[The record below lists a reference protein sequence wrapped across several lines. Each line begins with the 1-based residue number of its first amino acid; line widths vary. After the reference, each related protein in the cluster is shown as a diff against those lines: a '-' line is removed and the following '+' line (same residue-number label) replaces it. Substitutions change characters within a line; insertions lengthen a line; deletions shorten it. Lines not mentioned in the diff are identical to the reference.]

1 MPHQLVKPCTSKQ
14 IHYLQPAVEAGQKRE
29 FKQTMR
35 LIEKHTTE
43 IVRLTYM
50 RGRALNHA
58 LVLYDKAQNMLLEQ
72 MKMF

>member
-1 MPHQLVKPCTSKQ
+1 MPHQLVRPCTSKQ
-14 IHYLQPAVEAGQKRE
+14 IHYLQPAVEAGQKRG

-43 IVRLTYM
+43 ISPLAYM
-50 RGRALNHA
+50 RGRASNHA
-58 LVLYDKAQNMLLEQ
+58 LVLCDEAQNRLLEQ